1 MNREVP
7 INISTGM
14 FVDYCKDTKNATD
27 EDLIRTLVLT
37 MAKLRMEGFDMQDL
51 VSKSIKNE
59 EKLLSFIRGNFA
71 KDLRKMND
79 EGVFNDKES
88 KELYEEVMDSSDEVL
103 IGFVLESLF
112 DIKGDNQ
119 NENN

>member
-14 FVDYCKDTKNATD
+14 FVDYYKDTKNATD

-71 KDLRKMND
+71 EDLRKMND

-112 DIKGDNQ
+112 NIKGGNA